1 MKLRRFY
8 SKQPPQ
14 RNIKPQ
20 PSFDDTLI
28 LLFNKP
34 YDVLSQFSDEQGR
47 QTLKDF
53 IPISDVYPVG
63 RLDRDSEGLLLLTNH
78 GGIQHRLASPQF
90 DKQKTYWVQVEGEPQ
105 EADLAKLR
113 LGVELKDGL
122 TKPAKAKKIPAPD
135 FNWATAPKIRERKSI
150 PTSWIE
156 LKITEGKN
164 RQVRRMTAHIG
175 FPTLRLIRVAIGQ
188 LSLDGLNAG
197 EFYLLH
203 EQEKRALFN
212 RLGLK

>member
-1 MKLRRFY
+1 MKLRRFS
-8 SKQPPQ
+8 SKHPPQ

-78 GGIQHRLASPQF
+78 GGIQHRLANPKF

-212 RLGLK
+212 QLGLK

>member
-53 IPISDVYPVG
+53 IPISGIYPVG

>member
-1 MKLRRFY
+1 MKRRRFS
-8 SKQPPQ
+8 SKHPPQ

-63 RLDRDSEGLLLLTNH
+63 RLARDSAGLLLLTKH
-78 GGIQHRLASPQF
+78 GCIQHRLANPQF
-90 DKQKTYWVQVEGEPQ
+90 DKQKTYWMQVEGEPQ

-113 LGVELKDGL
+113 LGVKLKDGL

-175 FPTLRLIRVAIGQ
+175 FPTLRLIRIGIGQ
-188 LSLDGLNAG
+188 LSLNGLNAG